1 MDSEITEKYE
11 NFRLAQKRS
20 IELLI
25 SPNRNFLDSM
35 VEKTIK
41 FDQTM
46 IGHICGFIT
55 TGKKDYRTMRL
66 DYDPNNSEKGCHI
79 NVSTI
84 NGQKY
89 ALKWG
94 SMLNYEYYRNIVLK
108 KIFLILNIVG
118 VFDARVKREGLRL
131 TIEKWL
137 AGEDFM
143 KL

>member
-94 SMLNYEYYRNIVLK
+94 SMLNYEYYRNIV
-108 KIFLILNIVG
+108 G